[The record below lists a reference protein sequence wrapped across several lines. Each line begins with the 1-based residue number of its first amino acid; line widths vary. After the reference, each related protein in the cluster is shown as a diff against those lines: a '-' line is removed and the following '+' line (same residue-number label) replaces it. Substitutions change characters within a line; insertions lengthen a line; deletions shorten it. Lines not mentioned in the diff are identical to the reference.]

1 MRDFLRRDFLGWVIA
16 RREQTKEAAR
26 RRLHSAL
33 MRDRL
38 DVSPD
43 LMFALRQD
51 VRSVLSRYMVV
62 GDDFQEFE
70 IQRMDESLYLVSNIR
85 VEELPRW
92 APVGS

>member
-1 MRDFLRRDFLGWVIA
+1 MRDFLRWVIA

-38 DVSPD
+38 DLSPD
-43 LMFALRQD
+43 LMYALRQD
-51 VRSVLSRYMVV
+51 VRNVLSRYMVV
-62 GDDFQEFE
+62 EDDFQEFE
-70 IQRMDESLYLVSNIR
+70 IQRMEESVFLVSNIR

-92 APVGS
+92 APVS

>member
-1 MRDFLRRDFLGWVIA
+1 
-16 RREQTKEAAR
+16 
-26 RRLHSAL
+26 
-33 MRDRL
+33 
-38 DVSPD
+38 
-43 LMFALRQD
+43 MFALRQD

-70 IQRMDESLYLVSNIR
+70 IQRMDESVYLVSNIR